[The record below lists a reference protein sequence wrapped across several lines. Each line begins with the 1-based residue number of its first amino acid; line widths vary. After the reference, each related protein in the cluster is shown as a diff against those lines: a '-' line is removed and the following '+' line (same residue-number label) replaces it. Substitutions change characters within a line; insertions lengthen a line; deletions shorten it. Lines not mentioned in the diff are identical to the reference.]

1 MKQTKISSGIIN
13 DLQNLKK
20 ELDKTKTIDDL
31 IVHYHRTQKN
41 DSAWNFD
48 YYSKILKIVNDDLKK
63 DNYESALKNLQ
74 EELDTSYLSQNIEIY
89 LIAAQKLARSAAYE
103 KNNSEIAKMDR
114 KELINLA
121 LDDFPKNLQIFD
133 YFTSKPNNFFEIEDL
148 DYFRF
153 IFSSKEIKNS
163 LKSTVLLFLNEI
175 PDFFNLKINIKNF
188 NTNKNHEIVL
198 GKGIISYD
206 AENFYNKVFLEISN
220 LMSKDPSLEEMA
232 NSVVDQFINY
242 YFPEYPDCDP
252 VLLGKKIVEYIFISL
267 NNTSVKNPKYN
278 GDKITTLIQT
288 VLKSI

>member
-1 MKQTKISSGIIN
+1 MKQSKISLEIN
-13 DLQNLKK
+13 NNLENLKK
-20 ELDKTKTIDDL
+20 ELDKIKNIDDL
-31 IVHYHRTQKN
+31 IAHYHKTQKN

-48 YYSKILKIVNDDLKK
+48 YYLKILKIVKEDLKK
-63 DNYESALKNLQ
+63 NNYASALKNLQ
-74 EELDTSYLSQNIEIY
+74 EELEAPYLSQNIEIY
-89 LIAAQKLARSAAYE
+89 LNATQKLVRSAAYE

-133 YFTSKPNNFFEIEDL
+133 YFTSKPTNFFEVEDL

-188 NTNKNHEIVL
+188 NTNKNHELIL
-198 GKGIISYD
+198 GKNIISD
-206 AENFYNKVFLEISN
+206 EAEKFYNKVFLEISN

-252 VLLGKKIVEYIFISL
+252 VLLGKKIVEYIFLSL
-267 NNTSVKNPKYN
+267 NNNSAKNTKSSN
-278 GDKITTLIQT
+278 DKITTLIQT

>member
-1 MKQTKISSGIIN
+1 MKKNKVSYEVINDIQILKNQLDKIKSIN
-13 DLQNLKK
+13 DL
-20 ELDKTKTIDDL
+20 IA
-31 IVHYHRTQKN
+31 HYQKTQKN

-48 YYSKILKIVNDDLKK
+48 YYLKILKIVAENLKNN
-63 DNYESALKNLQ
+63 NYELALKNLQ
-74 EELDTSYLSQNIEIY
+74 EELDAPYLSQNIEIY
-89 LIAAQKLARSAAYE
+89 LISAQKLVRSAAYE

-121 LDDFPKNLQIFD
+121 IDDFPKNLQIFD
-133 YFTSKPNNFFEIEDL
+133 YFTSKPSNFFETEDL

-188 NTNKNHEIVL
+188 NTNKDHEIIL
-198 GKGIISYD
+198 GKKIISD
-206 AENFYNKVFLEISN
+206 KVEKFYNKVFLEISN

-252 VLLGKKIVEYIFISL
+252 LLLGKKIVEYIFLSL
-267 NNTSVKNPKYN
+267 NNNATKTTKFNK
-278 GDKITTLIQT
+278 DKITALIQT